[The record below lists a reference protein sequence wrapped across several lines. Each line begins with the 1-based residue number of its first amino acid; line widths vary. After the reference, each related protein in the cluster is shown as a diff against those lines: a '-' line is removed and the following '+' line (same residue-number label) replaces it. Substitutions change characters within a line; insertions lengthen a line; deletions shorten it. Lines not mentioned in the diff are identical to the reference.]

1 MLCSNGRKVTD
12 SFFDGITWHTS
23 LIEMIKKG
31 NRKKE
36 FPSVHEI
43 EMSGNLGFIS
53 IVGQHL
59 NVRID
64 IAVGNHYFVPFRER
78 DGYKGRVRRRQLYSR
93 YRSQLSCLDC
103 PYGNWLI
110 CGNRLISNPQNLMIR
125 IMLLKWNI
133 RQEKSYLVRHGG
145 SFKIPEQVTWIAY
158 KWHLV
163 VFTLVNGVGILML
176 QLGNRYKGLSRYK
189 DVHCEWPELVIKV
202 IVTQSVRN
210 HWTLVHVP
218 DKSYFIDLF
227 LRRCPFDT

>member
-1 MLCSNGRKVTD
+1 
-12 SFFDGITWHTS
+12 
-23 LIEMIKKG
+23 MIKKE

-103 PYGNWLI
+103 PVWKLTD
-110 CGNRLISNPQNLMIR
+110 L
-125 IMLLKWNI
+125 W
-133 RQEKSYLVRHGG
+133 KSTD
-145 SFKIPEQVTWIAY
+145 FKSSEFDY
-158 KWHLV
+158 NNNV
-163 VFTLVNGVGILML
+163 VEVKYST
-176 QLGNRYKGLSRYK
+176 R
-189 DVHCEWPELVIKV
+189 KV
-202 IVTQSVRN
+202 IFSKTWWV
-210 HWTLVHVP
+210 L
-218 DKSYFIDLF
+218 
-227 LRRCPFDT
+227 